1 MFGRSSAGAT
11 RTAPMTVKNTFFL
24 LDRLGQDC
32 HQLQFLRELTQ
43 NSIEAVQ
50 RTGEPGQIIWD
61 ADWNYY
67 DLAGVMKL
75 CVVDLGDGMIGPEM
89 VEHINKLSSSSA
101 EQSFTG
107 N

>member
-1 MFGRSSAGAT
+1 MFTRSLAGGT
-11 RTAPMTVKNTFFL
+11 KTSPMTVKNTFFL

-67 DLAGVMKL
+67 DLAGVMTL
-75 CVVDLGDGMIGPEM
+75 CVVDTGAGMIGPEM
-89 VEHINKLSSSSA
+89 VERINQLSSSRA
-101 EQSFTG
+101 EHPL
-107 N
+107 